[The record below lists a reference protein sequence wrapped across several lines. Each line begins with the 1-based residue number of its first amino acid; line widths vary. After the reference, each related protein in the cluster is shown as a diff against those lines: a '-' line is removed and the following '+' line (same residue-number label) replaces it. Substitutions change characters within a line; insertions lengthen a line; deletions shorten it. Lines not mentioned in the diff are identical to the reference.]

1 VVENISAETPANVT
15 TLNAAAVERAA
26 GVNLDDR
33 LREIPGFSLFRR
45 SSSLVAHPTT
55 QGVSLRGIGSSGASR
70 TLVLWDGIPANDPFG
85 GWVYW
90 TQFIPAG
97 ISRAEMSRGAAT
109 SVFGDR
115 AMSGAIALF
124 SRPPER
130 GHLLASFDG
139 GNLNTR
145 DASLGF
151 SQAWSKLAISG
162 TARAFRTG
170 GYYIVPEEI
179 RGPVDRPA
187 SVRFATGDVRMDHY
201 ASWGNLFL
209 KFNALAEERANGTL
223 KTHNS
228 TSLGTISLRYEREF
242 AGDAVSLL
250 GYHTREGFH
259 SSFTSV
265 SADRRIESLQYLQSV
280 PSQGTG
286 AAAMWRRGRARWNLL
301 AGADA
306 SRVSGTSTDR
316 LVPAGLRVG
325 GGSQLQHGAFAQADA
340 AFGPVRVFAG
350 LRHSFAGSG
359 SRFLSPS
366 AGADIGVR
374 RMRLRASV
382 YRAFRAPTLNE
393 LYREFRVGNTV
404 TLANANLRPETL
416 FGAEAGVDWTGEN
429 ASVRLTAFRNSL
441 DRLITNVT
449 LSAAPNSIVRQR
461 ANAAAALSRGVE
473 AELERRFRNWRGELG
488 YLFAD
493 SRYGAG
499 PRVAQVPKHQGS
511 GRVSYQRD
519 GTMASAGVRSY
530 DYQFDDD
537 LNRFRL
543 PGFTVLEFVARRRL
557 AASLSAEALID
568 NLLDRRF
575 YTAFSPTPNI
585 GQPRLWR
592 IGLRWDGRLW

>member
-1 VVENISAETPANVT
+1 
-15 TLNAAAVERAA
+15 
-26 GVNLDDR
+26 
-33 LREIPGFSLFRR
+33 
-45 SSSLVAHPTT
+45 
-55 QGVSLRGIGSSGASR
+55 
-70 TLVLWDGIPANDPFG
+70 
-85 GWVYW
+85 
-90 TQFIPAG
+90 
-97 ISRAEMSRGAAT
+97 
-109 SVFGDR
+109 
-115 AMSGAIALF
+115 
-124 SRPPER
+124 
-130 GHLLASFDG
+130 
-139 GNLNTR
+139 
-145 DASLGF
+145 
-151 SQAWSKLAISG
+151 
-162 TARAFRTG
+162 
-170 GYYIVPEEI
+170 
-179 RGPVDRPA
+179 
-187 SVRFATGDVRMDHY
+187 MDHY